1 MYREEDIQKAIKIFN
16 EMFVSEL
23 IKDDEVRQ
31 ILKISKM
38 LDKLN
43 DGNQERSEYLDD
55 IYKEILK
62 FRHIIVDKYVKI
74 GVCLESV

>member
-1 MYREEDIQKAIKIFN
+1 MYREEDIQKVIKIFN

-31 ILKISKM
+31 ILKISEM

-43 DGNQERSEYLDD
+43 DGNQERSEHLDD
-55 IYKEILK
+55 IYKEILE
-62 FRHIIVDKYVKI
+62 FRHIIVDKYIKI
-74 GVCLESV
+74 GICLESI

>member
-1 MYREEDIQKAIKIFN
+1 MYREEDIQKVIKIFN

-38 LDKLN
+38 LGKLN
-43 DGNQERSEYLDD
+43 DGNQERSEHLDD
-55 IYKEILK
+55 IYKEILE

>member
-55 IYKEILK
+55 IYKEILE